1 MSGVPKIVVLT
12 PVKNEAWILDRFL
25 SVSSRF
31 ADAILIANQQSTDVS
46 RDIAARYERVLWI
59 DNPSSAYDEA
69 SRQRLLLAEAR
80 HRWPAPTILLALDAD
95 EILAADALASD
106 DWRKMLAAP
115 PGTILLFEKPDLL
128 PGIERCIRYPANPV
142 PLGFVDDG
150 AAEHHARHIHS
161 PRLPQPTG
169 APRLLIEGVKFLHY
183 GLTRTATQLA
193 KVRYYA
199 VLENLAG
206 TNPLHRRRRYYG
218 QFQRDLATQI
228 ASKAEPM
235 PRVWFDSWEASGIDM
250 RSVREGAMPWQ
261 EIEVLRAFARHGTRR
276 FWLDAIWDVDWEQRR
291 LAALREGIN
300 DIPTTPIAPPL
311 WLHRTLGLAIDTAR
325 WLIASLR
332 RPRAAQP

>member
-1 MSGVPKIVVLT
+1 MSGAPKIIVLT

-25 SVSSRF
+25 AVTNRF
-31 ADAILIANQQSTDVS
+31 ADAILIADQQSTDAS
-46 RDIAARYERVLWI
+46 RDIAARYERVVWI
-59 DNPSSAYDEA
+59 DNPGTDYDEA

-80 HRWPAPTILLALDAD
+80 SRWPAPAILLALDAD
-95 EILAADALASD
+95 EILAADALASA

-115 PGTILLFEKPDLL
+115 PGTVLLFEKPDLL

-142 PLGFVDDG
+142 ALGFVDDG
-150 AAEHHARHIHS
+150 TAEHRARHIHS
-161 PRLPQPTG
+161 PRLPQPSG
-169 APRLLIEGVKFLHY
+169 APRLLIDGVKFLHY

-218 QFQRDLATQI
+218 HFQRDLAAQT
-228 ASKAEPM
+228 AGNAESI
-235 PRVWFDSWEASGIDM
+235 PRAWFESWEALGIDM
-250 RSVREGAMPWQ
+250 RSVCEDAMPWQ
-261 EIEVLRAFARHGTRR
+261 EIEVLRAFARHDTRR

-291 LAALREGIN
+291 VAALREGIEG
-300 DIPTTPIAPPL
+300 IPTTPVTPPPRT
-311 WLHRTLGLAIDTAR
+311 HRALGLAIDAAR